1 MRDDVDGDSFC
12 SCFFGGNVEFYDA
25 GTGVN
30 GFVLVEDEIADA
42 VIDGTT
48 TVFLYGLQCVGMVTN
63 ECIGTCV
70 DQLVCFL
77 SLSDS
82 RGCLMFPSPM

>member
-25 GTGVN
+25 GTSVYGL
-30 GFVLVEDEIADA
+30 VLVEDEITDA

-48 TVFLYGLQCVGMVTN
+48 TVFLNGLQCVGVVTN

-70 DQLVCFL
+70 Y
-77 SLSDS
+77 
-82 RGCLMFPSPM
+82 